1 MSKAEKIIDAIKEQ
15 GMIPLF
21 YHDDA
26 EVCYEVVNALY
37 EGGVRIVEFT
47 NRGEQALDNFKYLL
61 KKRDKQWPDL
71 LLAIGTIKTV
81 KDAKAFLK
89 AGADFIISPGIVEK
103 VGKTIQAEGV
113 LWVPGCMT
121 TTEIMLAE
129 SCGAKLIKLFPG
141 TLLGPSF
148 VNAIKE
154 LFPGISFMPTGGV
167 DLEQANLKAWFDAG
181 VCAVGMGSKLITKEI
196 LKNRQYD
203 ILVNRTTE
211 AISLLRSVR
220 TN

>member
-71 LLAIGTIKTV
+71 LLAIGTIKTG

-148 VNAIKE
+148 MNAIKE